1 MSTVTE
7 QQQDVLDAAI
17 HSYISTHDNV
27 AYQYLKFRQSVIEV
41 VQQIQ
46 KQKEAGQV
54 SEEALQQLQKL
65 KTEYEM
71 YKVSYPAY
79 VERLTG
85 RINFAENTS
94 PQYLNELEQNYLEL
108 SKENEELKANLAVL
122 LDEFAPVVRKMA
134 SFVHRFET
142 AFTNRGRGLSHSI
155 GFRDRAPDSTAVS
168 VDYESTVFTKSE
180 LAESLKSLDDELRNL
195 KTVDEIDEGEEE
207 KPQTETKLH
216 AIDTLK
222 HLNEVL
228 DRLAAIRTIGSQ
240 QVSFAL
246 TRSTNV
252 PTNAQHMVVDDYE
265 QAIQALARE
274 IKDLVARGAIA
285 KERWLSNAKKLQAI
299 DEMLHAFDEP
309 MEVD

>member
-1 MSTVTE
+1 MSTITE
-7 QQQDVLDAAI
+7 KQQDVLDAAI
-17 HSYISTHDNV
+17 DSYISTHDNV

-46 KQKEAGQV
+46 KQKEAGEV
-54 SEEALQQLQKL
+54 SEETLKRLKELQF
-65 KTEYEM
+65 EYEM

-85 RINFAENTS
+85 RIDFAENTS

-108 SKENEELKANLAVL
+108 SKENEELKANLAIL
-122 LDEFAPVVRKMA
+122 LEKFAPVARRMA
-134 SFVHRFET
+134 NFVHKFET
-142 AFTNRGRGLSHSI
+142 AFTNRGRGISHSI
-155 GFRDRAPDSTAVS
+155 GFRDRAPNSTAISIDYDSTI
-168 VDYESTVFTKSE
+168 FTKSE
-180 LAESLKSLDDELRNL
+180 LADSLKSLDDELRTL

-222 HLNEVL
+222 HLNEVF
-228 DRLAAIRTIGSQ
+228 DRLPAIRNIGSL

-252 PTNAQHMVVDDYE
+252 PSNAQYMVVDDYE

-299 DEMLHAFDEP
+299 DEMLHAFDEC